1 MSWDVI
7 LFNSKQKI
15 SSIDEIDES
24 QLEPTDFCSVLE
36 NNFNNIIIDN
46 NHREIK
52 GNEFSIDFFID
63 QEKVSNKII
72 NLYGE
77 NGLYEIILL
86 AKKNNWQIFDT
97 SLNEII
103 NLDNPSKNGY
113 NNFINYLKQII
124 L

>member
-15 SSIDEIDES
+15 SSIDEIDEF
-24 QLEPTDFCSVLE
+24 QLEPTDFCSVLV

-63 QEKVSNKII
+63 DEEVSNKII

-113 NNFINYLKQII
+113 NNFINYLKQITF
-124 L
+124 